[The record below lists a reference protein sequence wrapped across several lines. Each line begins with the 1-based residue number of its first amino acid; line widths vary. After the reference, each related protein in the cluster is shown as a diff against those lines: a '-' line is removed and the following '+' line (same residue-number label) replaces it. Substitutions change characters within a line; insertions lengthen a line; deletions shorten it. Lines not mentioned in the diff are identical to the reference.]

1 MTSFPLTWVVLIGLM
16 SAITLGVLL
25 EPKTGEASFIFG
37 SAHEHASI
45 SIKIFNDTFD
55 MVPERFQLQSPFIHL
70 EASNGYVI
78 HRHSEYVTL
87 GYFFDTL
94 NLGVTQDC
102 FTFDR
107 KEFCSNEEYTLKFY
121 INEKQVDDIRDYLIW
136 EGDLI
141 LISYGSENQDEVSEQ
156 LAELKSR
163 GFPFKLREQIDDY
176 LPKF

>member
-25 EPKTGEASFIFG
+25 EPKNGEDVFVFG

-70 EASNGYVI
+70 EASNGFVI

-94 NLGVTQDC
+94 NLGLTQDC

-107 KEFCSNEEYTLKFY
+107 NEFCSNEEYTLKFY

-141 LISYGSENQDEVSEQ
+141 LISYGDDNPEEIAQQ
-156 LAELKSR
+156 LADLKAR
-163 GFPFKLREQIDDY
+163 EFPFDLRESFDNYQNV
-176 LPKF
+176 